1 IILMSTD
8 LHRPEEELRE
18 HFFNLKTRQD
28 VADLLEISDYQ
39 LRYHLYI
46 SRKKA
51 YKTFTIPKKSGE
63 ARIIH
68 TPITPLKIIQKK
80 LNQILRCVYQP
91 KPSTHGFAVGRS
103 IITNASQ
110 HLRQRYILNLDIKDF
125 FPSINFGRVRGLY
138 MAFPYHCTEDVATVL
153 AQICCYENQLPQG
166 APTSPIVSNMI
177 CAQLDNQLQKLA
189 KKYHCIYTR
198 YADDITFS
206 TSKPK
211 FPPQLTYFSDK
222 LEKLVIGDEL
232 EQIIDKNGF
241 SINESK
247 TRLKTKYK
255 RQEVTGIT
263 VNEKLNVK
271 RKAIRQVRAMLHAWE
286 KYGLERAQAEF
297 LIRFDK
303 KQHFHKHQPSFK
315 YIVRGK
321 IEFIGKIRGKDD
333 PIYLKFVRWLNKLAP
348 ELVNVSNI
356 EFNESSLLDKYQ
368 INKISVWTEG
378 KTDIKHLKAALRYL
392 NNNGRTFNYE
402 IEFKED
408 LDEQK
413 QGSSELLKMCEQYC
427 KSKHVQP
434 IIAIF
439 DRDEM
444 NIIPKVHDE
453 ARGFKS
459 WKNGVYSFALPIPQ
473 HRKKVK
479 DLCIELYYRDFEI
492 QRKDSEGRRL
502 FLSNEFSSRS
512 GRHQVLD
519 LTTDRNKIKSEQIKI
534 IDSDVFDREDK
545 NVALSKNSFADY
557 ILWGEEGFN
566 DFDFEE
572 FYEVFKTIDNILK
585 FHIENDGT
593 PN

>member
-1 IILMSTD
+1 MSTE
-8 LHRPEEELRE
+8 LQKSEEELKE
-18 HFFNLKTRQD
+18 HFFKLKTRQD

-46 SRKKA
+46 SPKKA
-51 YKTFTIPKKSGE
+51 YTTFTIPKKSGE
-63 ARIIH
+63 SRIIH
-68 TPITPLKIIQKK
+68 TPVTPLKIIQKK
-80 LNQILRCVYQP
+80 LNQVLRCVYQP
-91 KPSTHGFAVGRS
+91 KASTHGFAVGRS

-138 MAFPYHCTEDVATVL
+138 MALPYHCTEEVATVL

-177 CAQLDNQLQKLA
+177 CASLDSQLQKLA
-189 KKYHCIYTR
+189 KKYQCIYTR

-211 FPPQLTYFSDK
+211 FPPQLSYFSDK

-232 EQIIDKNGF
+232 EQIIEKNGF
-241 SINESK
+241 LINESK
-247 TRLKTKYK
+247 TRLKTRYK

-263 VNEKLNVK
+263 VNEKLNIK
-271 RKAIRQVRAMLHAWE
+271 RKAIRQVRAMLHSWE
-286 KYGLERAQAEF
+286 KYGLEKAQAEF
-297 LIRFDK
+297 LRRFDK

-321 IEFIGKIRGKDD
+321 IEFIGRVRGRNDH
-333 PIYLKFVRWLNKLAP
+333 IYLNFLRWLNKLAP
-348 ELVNVSNI
+348 DLVDASNF
-356 EFNESSLLDKYQ
+356 EANTSSSLDKFHL
-368 INKISVWTEG
+368 NKTWIWTEG
-378 KTDIKHLKAALRYL
+378 KTDIKHLKAALKYL
-392 NNNGRTFNYE
+392 EGKRRTFDFE
-402 IEFKED
+402 IKFKED
-408 LDEQK
+408 LSEQK

-427 KSKHVQP
+427 KSKQSEP

-453 ARGFKS
+453 ARGFKN
-459 WKNGVYSFALPIPQ
+459 WGNGIYSFALPFPR
-473 HRKKVK
+473 HRREVK
-479 DLCIELYYRDFEI
+479 DLCIELYYQDSEI
-492 QRKDSEGRRL
+492 KRKDGEGRRL

-512 GRHQVLD
+512 GRHQSLD
-519 LTTDRNKIKSEQIKI
+519 LTTDRNKIKGEQIKI

-545 NVALSKNSFADY
+545 NAALSKNSFADY
-557 ILWGEEGFN
+557 ILRGEEGFN
-566 DFDFEE
+566 DFDFKE
-572 FYEVFKTIDNILK
+572 FDEVFKTIDNILK
-585 FHIENDGT
+585 FHIENDGISS
-593 PN
+593 